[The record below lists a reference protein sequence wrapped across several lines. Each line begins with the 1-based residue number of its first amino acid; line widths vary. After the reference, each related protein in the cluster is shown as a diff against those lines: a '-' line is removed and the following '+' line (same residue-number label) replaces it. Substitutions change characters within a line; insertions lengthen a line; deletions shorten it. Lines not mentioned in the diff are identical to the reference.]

1 MASREA
7 VNKVMMFA
15 FGSDMDWWRSSTEES
30 YRNAAGEML
39 DFGMPSE
46 VVSNILCDLR
56 AATGG
61 EYGD

>member
-1 MASREA
+1 MASKEQVDA
-7 VNKVMMFA
+7 VMTHA
-15 FGSDMDWWRSSTEES
+15 FGKNMEWWRSSTEES
-30 YRNAAGEML
+30 YRQAAGEML
-39 DFGMPSE
+39 DFGMPHE